1 MPSSLAG
8 DEPTQPGINRRR
20 AGETKAVMIVDCAIY
35 EDGERRAG
43 DLDVSDAARAA
54 GDDSGAFVWLGAHE
68 PTAEEFDAVRR
79 EFDLHELAVED
90 AIEAHERPKLEVYG
104 ETLFVVLKTVRY
116 IDSEEV
122 IRSGE
127 IMLFVNPTFVITVR
141 HGDASDLHPVRAA
154 VEKRPDLLRCG
165 PGAILHAVIDRVV
178 DDYEPAVQGLEVD
191 IQQVEEQVFSEEPSR
206 NPAQRI
212 YRLEREVL
220 ELQRAV
226 VPLAAPVDRLA
237 RGHFDVVSPEMRDYF
252 RDVHDHLLRVAGRVE
267 GFRDLLG
274 SALQANLTQVT
285 VRQNADMRRI
295 SAWVAI
301 LAVPTMIAGIY
312 GMNFEHMPELSW
324 RYGYPAVLLLIVAVC
339 GVLYRAFRRAGWL

>member
-1 MPSSLAG
+1 
-8 DEPTQPGINRRR
+8 
-20 AGETKAVMIVDCAIY
+20 MIVDCAIY

-43 DLDVSDAARAA
+43 DLAVSEAARAA
-54 GDDSGAFVWLGAHE
+54 GDETTPAFAWLGVHE
-68 PTAEEFDAVRR
+68 PTPEEFDAVAR

-104 ETLFVVLKTVRY
+104 DTLFVVLKTVRY

-127 IMLFVNPTFVITVR
+127 IMLFVNPAFVITVR
-141 HGDASDLHPVRAA
+141 HGDASELHPVREAI
-154 VEKRPDLLRCG
+154 EKRPDLLRCG
-165 PGAILHAVIDRVV
+165 PGAILHAVLDRVV
-178 DDYEPAVQGLEVD
+178 DDYEPAVQGLEID
-191 IQQVEEQVFSEEPSR
+191 IQQVEEQVFSDAAV

-220 ELQRAV
+220 EMQRAV

-237 RGHFDVVSPEMRDYF
+237 RGHFGLVSPEMRDYF
-252 RDVHDHLLRVAGRVE
+252 RDVHDHLMRVAGRVE
-267 GFRDLLG
+267 GFRDLLS
-274 SALQANLTQVT
+274 SALHANLTQVT
-285 VRQNADMRRI
+285 VRQNEDMRRI

-312 GMNFEHMPELSW
+312 GMNFRHMPELAW
-324 RYGYPAVLLLIVAVC
+324 RYGYPAVVALILVAC
-339 GVLYRAFRRAGWL
+339 GLLYRAFRRAGWL

>member
-1 MPSSLAG
+1 
-8 DEPTQPGINRRR
+8 
-20 AGETKAVMIVDCAIY
+20 MIVDCAIY
-35 EDGERRAG
+35 EDGERRQG
-43 DLDVSDAARAA
+43 DLDVSEAARAA
-54 GDDSGAFVWLGAHE
+54 CDDTPAFVWLGAHE

-141 HGDASDLHPVRAA
+141 HGEGSDLHPVREA

-165 PGAILHAVIDRVV
+165 PGAVLHAVIDRVV
-178 DDYEPAVQGLEVD
+178 DDYEPAVQGLEID
-191 IQQVEEQVFSEEPSR
+191 IQQVEEQVFSEDSS
-206 NPAQRI
+206 NAAQRI

-226 VPLAAPVDRLA
+226 RPLAAPVDRLA
-237 RGHFDVVSPEMRDYF
+237 RGHFDLISPEMRDYF
-252 RDVHDHLLRVAGRVE
+252 RDVHDHLLRVASRVE
-267 GFRDLLG
+267 CLRDLLG
-274 SALQANLTQVT
+274 TALQANLTQVT

-324 RYGYPAVLLLIVAVC
+324 EYGYPAVLAVILIIC
-339 GVLYRAFRRAGWL
+339 GALYRGFRRAGWL

>member
-1 MPSSLAG
+1 
-8 DEPTQPGINRRR
+8 
-20 AGETKAVMIVDCAIY
+20 MIVDCAIY

-43 DLDVSDAARAA
+43 DLDVAEAARAA
-54 GDDSGAFVWLGAHE
+54 GDDSTPAFAWLGVHE
-68 PTAEEFDAVRR
+68 PTPEEFDAVAR

-90 AIEAHERPKLEVYG
+90 AVEAHERPKLEVYG
-104 ETLFVVLKTVRY
+104 ETLFVVLKTLRY

-127 IMLFVNPTFVITVR
+127 IMLFVNPAFVITVR
-141 HGDASDLHPVRAA
+141 HGDASDLHPVRET

-165 PGAILHAVIDRVV
+165 PGAVLHAVIDRVV
-178 DDYEPAVQGLEVD
+178 DDYEPAVQGLEID
-191 IQQVEEQVFSEEPSR
+191 IQQVEEQVFSDQAA

-220 ELQRAV
+220 EMQRAV
-226 VPLAAPVDRLA
+226 APLSAPVDRLA
-237 RGHFDVVSPEMRDYF
+237 RGHFDLVSPEMRDYF

-267 GFRDLLG
+267 GFRDLLS

-312 GMNFEHMPELSW
+312 GMNFEHMPELHW
-324 RYGYPAVLLLIVAVC
+324 RYGYPAVLVVIVVAC
-339 GVLYRAFRRAGWL
+339 AILYRAFRRAGWL

>member
-1 MPSSLAG
+1 
-8 DEPTQPGINRRR
+8 
-20 AGETKAVMIVDCAIY
+20 MIVDCAIY

-43 DLDVSDAARAA
+43 NLAVSEAARAA
-54 GDDSGAFVWLGAHE
+54 GDDTTPAFAWLGVHE
-68 PTAEEFDAVRR
+68 PTPEEFDAVAR

-90 AIEAHERPKLEVYG
+90 AVEAHERPKLEVYG
-104 ETLFVVLKTVRY
+104 ETLFVVLKTLRY

-127 IMLFVNPTFVITVR
+127 IMLFVNPAFIITVR
-141 HGDASDLHPVRAA
+141 HGDASDLHPVREAI
-154 VEKRPDLLRCG
+154 EKRPDLLRCG

-178 DDYEPAVQGLEVD
+178 DDYEPAVQGLEID
-191 IQQVEEQVFSEEPSR
+191 IQQVEEQVFSDAGT

-220 ELQRAV
+220 EMQRAV
-226 VPLAAPVDRLA
+226 VPLSAPVDRLA
-237 RGHFDVVSPEMRDYF
+237 RGHFDLVSPEMRDYF

-267 GFRDLLG
+267 SFRELLS

-285 VRQNADMRRI
+285 VRQNEDMRRI

-312 GMNFEHMPELSW
+312 GMNFRHMPELTW
-324 RYGYPAVLLLIVAVC
+324 RYGYPAVVALILVAC
-339 GVLYRAFRRAGWL
+339 GLLYRAFRRAGWL

>member
-1 MPSSLAG
+1 
-8 DEPTQPGINRRR
+8 
-20 AGETKAVMIVDCAIY
+20 MIVDCAIY

-43 DLDVSDAARAA
+43 DLDVAEAARAA
-54 GDDSGAFVWLGAHE
+54 GDDSTPAFAWLGVHE
-68 PTAEEFDAVRR
+68 PTTEEFDAVRR

-90 AIEAHERPKLEVYG
+90 AVEAHERPKLEVYG
-104 ETLFVVLKTVRY
+104 ETLFVVLKTLRY

-127 IMLFVNPTFVITVR
+127 IMLFVNPAFVITVR
-141 HGDASDLHPVRAA
+141 HGDASDLHPVREAI
-154 VEKRPDLLRCG
+154 EKRPDLLRCG

-178 DDYEPAVQGLEVD
+178 DDYEPAVQGIEVD
-191 IQQVEEQVFSEEPSR
+191 IQQVEEQVFSDDGA

-220 ELQRAV
+220 EMQRAV

-237 RGHFDVVSPEMRDYF
+237 RGHFDLVSPEMRDYF

-267 GFRDLLG
+267 AFRDLLS

-285 VRQNADMRRI
+285 VRQNEDMRRI

-324 RYGYPAVLLLIVAVC
+324 RYGYPAVLVLIVVAC
-339 GVLYRAFRRAGWL
+339 AILYRAFRRAGWL

>member
-1 MPSSLAG
+1 
-8 DEPTQPGINRRR
+8 
-20 AGETKAVMIVDCAIY
+20 MIVDCAIY
-35 EDGERRAG
+35 EDGERRQG
-43 DLDVSDAARAA
+43 DLDVSEAARAA
-54 GDDSGAFVWLGAHE
+54 CDDTPAFVWLGAHE

-122 IRSGE
+122 ISSGE

-141 HGDASDLHPVRAA
+141 HGEGSDLHPVREA

-165 PGAILHAVIDRVV
+165 PGAVLHAVIDRVV
-178 DDYEPAVQGLEVD
+178 DDYEPAVQGLEID
-191 IQQVEEQVFSEEPSR
+191 IQQVEEQVFSEDSS
-206 NPAQRI
+206 NAAQRI

-226 VPLAAPVDRLA
+226 RPLAAPVDRLA
-237 RGHFDVVSPEMRDYF
+237 RGHFDLISPEMRDYF
-252 RDVHDHLLRVAGRVE
+252 RDVHDHLLRVASRVE

-274 SALQANLTQVT
+274 TALQANLTQVT

-312 GMNFEHMPELSW
+312 GMNFRHMPELSW
-324 RYGYPAVLLLIVAVC
+324 QYGYPAVLALILLVC
-339 GVLYRAFRRAGWL
+339 GALYRGFRRAGWL

>member
-1 MPSSLAG
+1 
-8 DEPTQPGINRRR
+8 
-20 AGETKAVMIVDCAIY
+20 MIVDCAIY
-35 EDGERRAG
+35 EDGERREG
-43 DLDVSDAARAA
+43 DLDVADAARAA
-54 GDDSGAFVWLGAHE
+54 CDDTPAFVWLGAHE

-141 HGDASDLHPVRAA
+141 HGEGSDLHPVREA

-165 PGAILHAVIDRVV
+165 PGAVLHAVIDRVV

-191 IQQVEEQVFSEEPSR
+191 IQQVEEQVFSEDSK
-206 NPAQRI
+206 NAAQRI

-226 VPLAAPVDRLA
+226 RPLAAPVDRLA
-237 RGHFDVVSPEMRDYF
+237 RGHFDLISPEMRDYF
-252 RDVHDHLLRVAGRVE
+252 RDVHDHLLRVASRVE

-324 RYGYPAVLLLIVAVC
+324 EYGYPAVLALIVLIC
-339 GVLYRAFRRAGWL
+339 GLLYRGFRRAGWL

>member
-1 MPSSLAG
+1 
-8 DEPTQPGINRRR
+8 
-20 AGETKAVMIVDCAIY
+20 MIVDCAIY
-35 EDGERRAG
+35 EDGARRAG
-43 DLDVSDAARAA
+43 DLVVADAARAA
-54 GDDSGAFVWLGAHE
+54 CDDTASFVWLGAYE
-68 PTAEEFDAVRR
+68 PSAEEFDAVAR

-122 IRSGE
+122 IRSGQ
-127 IMLFVNPTFVITVR
+127 IMLFVNPTFIITVR
-141 HGDASDLHPVRAA
+141 HGDGDLHPVREAI
-154 VEKRPDLLRCG
+154 EKRPDLLRCG

-178 DDYEPAVQGLEVD
+178 DDYEPAVQGLEID
-191 IQQVEEQVFSEEPSR
+191 IQQVEEQVFSSDAS

-220 ELQRAV
+220 EMQRAV
-226 VPLAAPVDRLA
+226 RPLAAPVDRLA
-237 RGHFDVVSPEMRDYF
+237 RGHFDLISPEMRDYF
-252 RDVHDHLLRVAGRVE
+252 RDVHDHLLRVASRVE

-312 GMNFEHMPELSW
+312 GMNFDHMPELSW
-324 RYGYPAVLLLIVAVC
+324 QYGYPVVLAVILVIC
-339 GVLYRAFRRAGWL
+339 GVLYRGFRRAGWL

>member
-1 MPSSLAG
+1 
-8 DEPTQPGINRRR
+8 
-20 AGETKAVMIVDCAIY
+20 MIVDCAIY

-43 DLDVSDAARAA
+43 DLDVAEAARAA
-54 GDDSGAFVWLGAHE
+54 GDDSTPAFAWLGVHE
-68 PTAEEFDAVRR
+68 PTTEEFDAVRR

-90 AIEAHERPKLEVYG
+90 AVEAHERPKLEVYG
-104 ETLFVVLKTVRY
+104 ETLFVVLKTLRY

-127 IMLFVNPTFVITVR
+127 IMLFVNPAFVITVR
-141 HGDASDLHPVRAA
+141 HGDASDLHPVREAI
-154 VEKRPDLLRCG
+154 EKRPDLLRCG

-178 DDYEPAVQGLEVD
+178 DDYEPAVQGIEVD
-191 IQQVEEQVFSEEPSR
+191 IQQVEEQVFSDDGA
-206 NPAQRI
+206 NPAERI

-220 ELQRAV
+220 EMQRAV

-237 RGHFDVVSPEMRDYF
+237 RGHFDLVSPEMRDYF

-267 GFRDLLG
+267 GFRDLLS

-285 VRQNADMRRI
+285 VRQNEDMRRI

-324 RYGYPAVLLLIVAVC
+324 RYGYPAVLVLIVVAC
-339 GVLYRAFRRAGWL
+339 GILYRAFRRAGWL

>member
-1 MPSSLAG
+1 
-8 DEPTQPGINRRR
+8 
-20 AGETKAVMIVDCAIY
+20 MIVDCAIY

-43 DLDVSDAARAA
+43 DLDVAEAARAA
-54 GDDSGAFVWLGAHE
+54 GDDSTPAFAWLGVHE
-68 PTAEEFDAVRR
+68 PTTEEFDAVRR

-90 AIEAHERPKLEVYG
+90 AVEAHERPKLEVYG
-104 ETLFVVLKTVRY
+104 ETLFVVLKTLRY

-127 IMLFVNPTFVITVR
+127 IMLFVNPAFVITVR
-141 HGDASDLHPVRAA
+141 HGDASDLHPVREAI
-154 VEKRPDLLRCG
+154 EKRPDLLRCG

-178 DDYEPAVQGLEVD
+178 DDYEPAVQGIEVD
-191 IQQVEEQVFSEEPSR
+191 IQQVEQQVFSDDGA

-220 ELQRAV
+220 EMQRAV

-237 RGHFDVVSPEMRDYF
+237 RGHFDLVSPEMRDYF

-267 GFRDLLG
+267 GFRDLLS

-324 RYGYPAVLLLIVAVC
+324 RYGYPAVLVLIVVAC
-339 GVLYRAFRRAGWL
+339 GILYRAFRRAGWL

>member
-1 MPSSLAG
+1 MNRGCAG
-8 DEPTQPGINRRR
+8 QTCIG
-20 AGETKAVMIVDCAIY
+20 MIVDCAIY

-43 DLDVSDAARAA
+43 DLDVAEAARAA
-54 GDDSGAFVWLGAHE
+54 CDDRRAAFVWLGVHE

-141 HGDASDLHPVRAA
+141 HGEGSDLHPVREA
-154 VEKRPDLLRCG
+154 VERRPDLLRCG
-165 PGAILHAVIDRVV
+165 PGTVLHAVIDRVV
-178 DDYEPAVQGLEVD
+178 DDYEPAVQGLEID
-191 IQQVEEQVFSEEPSR
+191 IQQVEEQVFSDDGG

-220 ELQRAV
+220 EMQRAV

-237 RGHFDVVSPEMRDYF
+237 RGHFDLVSPELRDYF
-252 RDVHDHLLRVAGRVE
+252 RDVHDHVLRVAGRVE
-267 GFRDLLG
+267 GFRDLLS
-274 SALQANLTQVT
+274 SALQANLTHVT
-285 VRQNADMRRI
+285 VRQNEDMRRI

-312 GMNFEHMPELSW
+312 GMKFEHMPELSW
-324 RYGYPAVLLLIVAVC
+324 RYGYPAVLVVIVVC
-339 GVLYRAFRRAGWL
+339 CAALYRAFRRAGWL

>member
-1 MPSSLAG
+1 
-8 DEPTQPGINRRR
+8 
-20 AGETKAVMIVDCAIY
+20 MIVDCAIY

-43 DLDVSDAARAA
+43 DLDVSEAARAA
-54 GDDSGAFVWLGAHE
+54 GDETTPAFAWLGVHE
-68 PTAEEFDAVRR
+68 PTPEEFDAVAR

-90 AIEAHERPKLEVYG
+90 AVEAHERPKVEVYG
-104 ETLFVVLKTVRY
+104 ETLFVVLKTLRY

-127 IMLFVNPTFVITVR
+127 IMLFVNPAFVITVR
-141 HGDASDLHPVRAA
+141 HGDASDLHPVREAI
-154 VEKRPDLLRCG
+154 EKRPDLLRCG
-165 PGAILHAVIDRVV
+165 PGAILHAVLDRVV
-178 DDYEPAVQGLEVD
+178 DDYEPAVQGIEVD
-191 IQQVEEQVFSEEPSR
+191 IQQVEEQVFSDDGA

-220 ELQRAV
+220 EMQRAV

-237 RGHFDVVSPEMRDYF
+237 RGHFDLVSPEMRDYF

-267 GFRDLLG
+267 GFRELLS

-312 GMNFEHMPELSW
+312 GMNFRHMPELSW
-324 RYGYPAVLLLIVAVC
+324 RLGYPAVLVVIVVAC
-339 GVLYRAFRRAGWL
+339 GALYRAFRRAGWL

>member
-1 MPSSLAG
+1 
-8 DEPTQPGINRRR
+8 
-20 AGETKAVMIVDCAIY
+20 MIVDCAIY

-43 DLDVSDAARAA
+43 DLEVSEAARAA
-54 GDDSGAFVWLGAHE
+54 GDERTPAFAWLGVHE
-68 PTAEEFDAVRR
+68 PTPEEFDAVAR

-90 AIEAHERPKLEVYG
+90 AVEAHERPKLEVYG

-127 IMLFVNPTFVITVR
+127 IMLFVNPAFVITVR
-141 HGDASDLHPVRAA
+141 HGEGSDLHPVREAI
-154 VEKRPDLLRCG
+154 EKRPDLLRCG

-178 DDYEPAVQGLEVD
+178 DEYEPAANGLEID
-191 IQQVEEQVFSEEPSR
+191 IQEVEEQVFSDAAA

-220 ELQRAV
+220 EMQRAV
-226 VPLAAPVDRLA
+226 RPLAAPVDRLA
-237 RGHFDVVSPEMRDYF
+237 RGHFDLVSPEMRDYF
-252 RDVHDHLLRVAGRVE
+252 RDVHDHLLRVASRVE

-312 GMNFEHMPELSW
+312 GMNFSHMPELRW
-324 RYGYPAVLLLIVAVC
+324 RYGYPAVLLVILVAC
-339 GVLYRAFRRAGWL
+339 ALLYRGFRRAGWL

>member
-1 MPSSLAG
+1 VRRHRVVRLA
-8 DEPTQPGINRRR
+8 
-20 AGETKAVMIVDCAIY
+20 
-35 EDGERRAG
+35 
-43 DLDVSDAARAA
+43 
-54 GDDSGAFVWLGAHE
+54 
-68 PTAEEFDAVRR
+68 AEEFDAVAR

-127 IMLFVNPTFVITVR
+127 IMLFVNPDFVITVR
-141 HGDASDLHPVRAA
+141 HGDASDLHPVREAI
-154 VEKRPDLLRCG
+154 EKRPDLLRCG

-178 DDYEPAVQGLEVD
+178 DDYEPAVQGLEID
-191 IQQVEEQVFSEEPSR
+191 IQQVEEQVFSAEAS

-220 ELQRAV
+220 EMQRAV
-226 VPLAAPVDRLA
+226 RPLAAPVDRLA
-237 RGHFDVVSPEMRDYF
+237 RGHFDLISPEMRDYF
-252 RDVHDHLLRVAGRVE
+252 RDVHDHLLRVASRVE

-324 RYGYPAVLLLIVAVC
+324 QYGYPAVLAVILVIC
-339 GVLYRAFRRAGWL
+339 GVLYRGFRRAGWL

>member
-1 MPSSLAG
+1 
-8 DEPTQPGINRRR
+8 
-20 AGETKAVMIVDCAIY
+20 MIVDCAIY

-43 DLDVSDAARAA
+43 DLDVAQAARAA
-54 GDDSGAFVWLGAHE
+54 GDGSTPAFAWLGVHE
-68 PTAEEFDAVRR
+68 PTPEEFDAVRR

-90 AIEAHERPKLEVYG
+90 AVEAHERPKLEVYG
-104 ETLFVVLKTVRY
+104 ETLFVVLKTLRY

-127 IMLFVNPTFVITVR
+127 IMLFVNPAFVITVR
-141 HGDASDLHPVRAA
+141 HGDASDLHPVREAI
-154 VEKRPDLLRCG
+154 EKRPDLLRCG

-178 DDYEPAVQGLEVD
+178 DDYEPAVQGIEVD
-191 IQQVEEQVFSEEPSR
+191 IQQVEEQVFSDAGG

-220 ELQRAV
+220 EMQRAV

-237 RGHFDVVSPEMRDYF
+237 RGHFDLVSPEMRDYF

-267 GFRDLLG
+267 GFRDLLS

-312 GMNFEHMPELSW
+312 GMNFRYMPELSW
-324 RYGYPAVLLLIVAVC
+324 RFGYPAVLLVIVVVC
-339 GVLYRAFRRAGWL
+339 AALYRAFRRAGWL